1 MFFNTLTGKTAGLFH
16 VYIRFADYAI
26 NFICKALSYAPRCY
40 NDLTISGLI
49 SLLNREDNAS
59 R

>member
-16 VYIRFADYAI
+16 VYTRFADCAI
-26 NFICKALSYAPRCY
+26 NFAYKALSYVPRCY

-49 SLLNREDNAS
+49 SLVNREDNAS

>member
-1 MFFNTLTGKTAGLFH
+1 MFFNTLMGKTAGLFH
-16 VYIRFADYAI
+16 VYTCFADYAI
-26 NFICKALSYAPRCY
+26 NFACKALSYAPRCY